1 VAFAR
6 VVTFEG
12 GTADGLRAATRQLQS
27 DMQERGGPPEG
38 VKSSGMTFLVD
49 PDGGRAMFVGI
60 FATEDDLND
69 STPVLEAMSP
79 PDGMGQRASVDVYE
93 VGADVRM

>member
-1 VAFAR
+1 MALAR

-12 GTADGLRAATRQLQS
+12 GTPEGIRAATEQVQS
-27 DMQERGGPPEG
+27 DMESRGGPPEG

-60 FATEDDLND
+60 FANEDDLR
-69 STPVLEAMSP
+69 SSEATLEGMTPPE
-79 PDGMGQRASVDVYE
+79 GMGHRASVDVYE

>member
-1 VAFAR
+1 VALAR

-12 GTADGLRAATRQLQS
+12 GTPEGVRAAAEQVKS

-38 VKSSGMTFLVD
+38 VKSSGLTFLVD
-49 PDGGRAMFVGI
+49 PDGGRAMFVGL
-60 FATEDDLND
+60 FATEDDLR
-69 STPVLEAMSP
+69 SSEAMDP
-79 PDGMGQRASVDVYE
+79 PEGMGQRSSVTVYE

>member
-12 GTADGLRAATRQLQS
+12 GTAEGLRSAVDQVNA
-27 DMQERGGPPEG
+27 DMQQRGGPPEG

-49 PDGGRAMFVGI
+49 PDGGRAMFVGL
-60 FATEDDLND
+60 FATEQDLQD
-69 STPVLEAMSP
+69 STPALEAMSP
-79 PDGMGQRASVDVYE
+79 PEGMGERASVSVYE

>member
-1 VAFAR
+1 MALAR

-12 GTADGLRAATRQLQS
+12 GTPDGLRAAVDQVNSDIQS
-27 DMQERGGPPEG
+27 RGGPPEG

-60 FATEDDLND
+60 FANEDDLR
-69 STPVLEAMSP
+69 SSEATLNAMDP
-79 PDGMGQRASVDVYE
+79 PEGMGQRGSVAVYE
-93 VGADVRM
+93 VGADIRM